1 MQISEQGRRL
11 IQDFEAC
18 RLEAYQCSAGVWTI
32 GYGHTDGVKPGDQ
45 ITVAQAEVWLAGDI
59 AAAEK
64 SVNTLVT
71 ASLSQGQFDALCAF
85 VFNVGRA
92 AFASSTL
99 LKKLNAG
106 DVVGA
111 ADEFLRWVHAGP
123 KALKGLKRRRA
134 EERALF
140 LPSS

>member
-1 MQISEQGRRL
+1 MQISEQGQRL
-11 IQDFEAC
+11 IQGFEAC
-18 RLEAYQCSAGVWTI
+18 SLQAYQCSARVWTI
-32 GYGHTDGVKPGDQ
+32 GYGHTSGVKPGDR
-45 ITVAQAEVWLAGDI
+45 ITVAQAEAWLAEDI

-64 SVNTLVT
+64 AVNTLVT
-71 ASLSQGQFDALCAF
+71 VPLSQGQFDALCSF
-85 VFNVGRA
+85 VFNVGRS

-106 DVVGA
+106 DIHGA

-140 LPSS
+140 LQSS

>member
-1 MQISEQGRRL
+1 MRISEKGQRL
-11 IQDFEAC
+11 IKNFEMC
-18 RLEAYQCSAGVWTI
+18 RLKAYPCSAGRWTI

-45 ITVAQAEVWLAGDI
+45 ITVAQAEAWLAEDI
-59 AAAEK
+59 DAAEK
-64 SVNTLVT
+64 AVNTLVT
-71 ASLSQGQFDALCAF
+71 VSLSQGQFDALCAF
-85 VFNVGRA
+85 VFNIGRT

-106 DVVGA
+106 DIPGA

-123 KALKGLKRRRA
+123 KALKGLKRRRT

-140 LPSS
+140 LQSS

>member
-1 MQISEQGRRL
+1 MQISEQGQRL

-18 RLEAYQCSAGVWTI
+18 RLEAYPCSARVWTI
-32 GYGHTDGVKPGDQ
+32 GYGHTGSVKPGDQ
-45 ITVAQAEVWLAGDI
+45 ITVAQAEAWLAEDI

-64 SVNTLVT
+64 AVNTLVT
-71 ASLSQGQFDALCAF
+71 VPLSQGQFDALCSF
-85 VFNVGRA
+85 VFNVGRP

-106 DVVGA
+106 EVAGA

-123 KALKGLKRRRA
+123 KALKGLKRRRT

-140 LPSS
+140 LQSA

>member
-1 MQISEQGRRL
+1 MQISEQGQRL
-11 IQDFEAC
+11 IQGFEAC
-18 RLEAYQCSAGVWTI
+18 SLQAYPCSARVWTI

-45 ITVAQAEVWLAGDI
+45 ITVAQAEAWLAEDI
-59 AAAEK
+59 GAAEK
-64 SVNTLVT
+64 AVNALVT

-85 VFNVGRA
+85 VFNVGRT

-106 DVVGA
+106 DIPGA
-111 ADEFLRWVHAGP
+111 ADEFLRWVHTGP

-140 LPSS
+140 LQSA

>member
-11 IQDFEAC
+11 IQGFEAC
-18 RLEAYQCSAGVWTI
+18 RLQAYPCSARVWTI

-45 ITVAQAEVWLAGDI
+45 ITLAQADAWLAEDI

-64 SVNTLVT
+64 AVNTWVT
-71 ASLSQGQFDALCAF
+71 VPLSQGQFDALCSF
-85 VFNVGRA
+85 VFNIGRT
-92 AFASSTL
+92 AFASSVL
-99 LKKLNAG
+99 LKKLNGG
-106 DVVGA
+106 DVVRA